1 MDWGRCMAESRH
13 RKKRPFRVY
22 FLRSS
27 KNAWNTR
34 TCEWWDVEKNKILLA
49 FIWWEVE
56 KNKILLAFIK
66 NKELLHEAVITGNFY
81 LFQYQSD
88 SSCRRDGWSC
98 CCANIPIA
106 AKPANRRWHSC
117 ACLKVR
123 INHRW
128 YGWGLSRCVQREE
141 HHHRSAPEVLRT
153 RYPSGKVIPHDCYL
167 TERESIGTL
176 FCCMYVQ
183 SPARSQSFNAQHC
196 PAA

>member
-1 MDWGRCMAESRH
+1 MSRKT
-13 RKKRPFRVY
+13 RY
-22 FLRSS
+22 FSHSS
-27 KNAWNTR
+27 G
-34 TCEWWDVEKNKILLA
+34 EKSI
-49 FIWWEVE
+49 

-88 SSCRRDGWSC
+88 SSCRRGGWSC
-98 CCANIPIA
+98 RCANIPIA

-141 HHHRSAPEVLRT
+141 HHHRSTPEVLRT
-153 RYPSGKVIPHDCYL
+153 RYSSGKVIPHDCYL
-167 TERESIGTL
+167 TERESVGTL